1 MHGWCRGW
9 RVARLASGG
18 DGGWETGPRHAIRQG
33 PRQWGLRNCSP
44 VELKNSEC
52 TSDLMSWDKLI
63 YGRYLK
69 GRYSQSHKIADG
81 GCWQV
86 ESRQLV
92 IRLH

>member
-1 MHGWCRGW
+1 MGDRATSCHP
-9 RVARLASGG
+9 SGPTSVG
-18 DGGWETGPRHAIRQG
+18 SE
-33 PRQWGLRNCSP
+33 NCSP